1 VITADVYRSNGDT
14 HGFTFHAD
22 WINGE
27 QVVLVFADRLGWPSG
42 MLVDAFEQCRD
53 TLLGNFEACPLLK
66 ASWDVDKAY
75 RCYAQGEVIAEVRFP
90 RCIAAELIPQVIGL
104 DAPIDKLPG
113 NNPEFNSSR
122 DSTSGPKP
130 AYADYVETAKIV
142 PVDAAGTGICNRT
155 CHDYVV

>member
-90 RCIAAELIPQVIGL
+90 RCIAAELIPQV
-104 DAPIDKLPG
+104 
-113 NNPEFNSSR
+113 
-122 DSTSGPKP
+122 TSGPKP